1 MIYLDLAVSIV
12 KTMFALS
19 ILGQATLTAVL
30 LIINSLKSKED
41 E

>member
-12 KTMFALS
+12 QTMFAFS

>member
-12 KTMFALS
+12 QTMFAIS

-30 LIINSLKSKED
+30 LFINSLTRKEN

>member
-1 MIYLDLAVSIV
+1 
-12 KTMFALS
+12 MFGIS

-30 LIINSLKSKED
+30 LLIKKKEK

>member
-1 MIYLDLAVSIV
+1 MIYLDLGVSIV

-30 LIINSLKSKED
+30 LIMDSFKKDKI
-41 E
+41 

>member
-12 KTMFALS
+12 HTMFALS

-30 LIINSLKSKED
+30 LFIDSLKKEKD